1 MFVTVAN
8 EVGTFNYTVI
18 MSFLTILHRN
28 CGIPDPSWSEI
39 RHFVSF
45 LNSQL
50 RDCEQSFFCDMTL
63 MSAVL
68 AGPNVLNLEGFRSF
82 VARFMIQMS
91 RVRLVIKLLLI
102 PDMTHPC

>member
-1 MFVTVAN
+1 
-8 EVGTFNYTVI
+8 
-18 MSFLTILHRN
+18 MSLNQVFLTILHRN

-39 RHFVSF
+39 RYFVNF

-50 RDCEQSFFCDMTL
+50 RDCEQSIFCDMTL
-63 MSAVL
+63 MGAVL
-68 AGPNVLNLEGFRSF
+68 AGPGVLNLEGFRSF

-102 PDMTHPC
+102 EK